1 MVLIVLIKY
10 LSIIAKRT
18 KITIF
23 LKKKKTKIDDAQLL
37 VQAKAVDG
45 IIEFDGRE
53 HSHMEV
59 EPPALVS
66 DVQDGRSVF
75 MLIVI
80 AYIYVCVVGAIHH

>member
-1 MVLIVLIKY
+1 M
-10 LSIIAKRT
+10 
-18 KITIF
+18 
-23 LKKKKTKIDDAQLL
+23 
-37 VQAKAVDG
+37 QAKAVDG

-66 DVQDGRSVF
+66 DVKGGRSVF

-80 AYIYVCVVGAIHH
+80 ASMCV